1 MSQITTNVTTKSPKT
16 INIDFDNNIIIIN
29 GITNM
34 VESDEKQIIANMGDR
49 SIIITGTRMQV
60 VSLDTT
66 HNNCTISG
74 CLYTF
79 KYIKG
84 TKKQSVI
91 KKLFK

>member
-1 MSQITTNVTTKSPKT
+1 MAQQTTTVTTNSQKT
-16 INIDFDNNIIIIN
+16 LNVDFDNNKIIIN

-49 SIIITGTRMQV
+49 SLIITGARMQV
-60 VSLDTT
+60 ISLDTA
-66 HNNCTISG
+66 HNTCTVSG

-84 TKKQSVI
+84 AKKQSFI
-91 KKLFK
+91 KKIFK